1 MVGPVRAFLE
11 GRAPPNFEAWLEG
24 QLVRLLAAYL
34 QTHEVRQ
41 PSRNERRATF

>member
-11 GRAPPNFEAWLEG
+11 GRAPMNFEAWLEG
-24 QLVRLLAAYL
+24 QLVRLLTAYL
-34 QTHEVRQ
+34 QTHELRQ